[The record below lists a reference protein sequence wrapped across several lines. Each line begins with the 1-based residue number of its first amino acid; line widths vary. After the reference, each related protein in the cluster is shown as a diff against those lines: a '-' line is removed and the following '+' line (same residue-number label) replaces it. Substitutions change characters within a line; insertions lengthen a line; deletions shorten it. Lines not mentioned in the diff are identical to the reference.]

1 MHRRARTLALTVT
14 LSGLAGALVLAG
26 PAMASPVSP
35 SGTGTTSPSASAAV
49 SDACEAV
56 GGQNPDGTASCLAV
70 ELDNSSGWRGHH
82 VRGGGAATATV
93 PSGYGPTELQ
103 EAYNLT
109 AASAGD
115 GKGKTVAIVDAYD
128 DPLALS
134 DLVTYR
140 AEWGLPPVCS
150 GWSSRNCVTF
160 SKVNQWGGAWPLPAP
175 DPGWAQ
181 EISVDLD
188 MVSATCPNCD
198 IRLVEASAATLPSL
212 GAAEDTAAAAGPVS
226 IGNSFGVSE
235 TRSETI
241 EDRNFSHPGIAITA
255 AAGDDGFGTQYP
267 AASPD
272 VIAVGGTSLSTA
284 TGSSRGWSETAWSGD
299 GSGCST
305 VESQPR
311 WQTKVSAVRA
321 TCSERAIADVAAVAD
336 PDTGVAVYDS
346 FELPGWTV
354 FGGTSVSAQIISAL
368 YALGSGPVGAGNASG
383 LYGAAPGNFFDVTS
397 GSDGSCGS
405 DLCTAQSGW
414 DGPTGLGTPDGV
426 AAF

>member
-1 MHRRARTLALTVT
+1 
-14 LSGLAGALVLAG
+14 
-26 PAMASPVSP
+26 
-35 SGTGTTSPSASAAV
+35 
-49 SDACEAV
+49 
-56 GGQNPDGTASCLAV
+56 
-70 ELDNSSGWRGHH
+70 
-82 VRGGGAATATV
+82 
-93 PSGYGPTELQ
+93 
-103 EAYNLT
+103 
-109 AASAGD
+109 
-115 GKGKTVAIVDAYD
+115 
-128 DPLALS
+128 
-134 DLVTYR
+134 
-140 AEWGLPPVCS
+140 
-150 GWSSRNCVTF
+150 
-160 SKVNQWGGAWPLPAP
+160 
-175 DPGWAQ
+175 
-181 EISVDLD
+181 
-188 MVSATCPNCD
+188 
-198 IRLVEASAATLPSL
+198 
-212 GAAEDTAAAAGPVS
+212 
-226 IGNSFGVSE
+226 
-235 TRSETI
+235 
-241 EDRNFSHPGIAITA
+241 
-255 AAGDDGFGTQYP
+255 
-267 AASPD
+267 
-272 VIAVGGTSLSTA
+272 VGGTSLSTA